1 MDNSLL
7 LFSEA
12 EMTGGINVKKN
23 FYEQYV
29 DAYIKGLSSIVSLDD
44 ITYSELS
51 FEIEHIRSDYE
62 IYGHIYLKTIS
73 MFIRSL
79 VELLAIEDCIN
90 MRRAYTNRC
99 KPHFTFP
106 AAFVDAR
113 DKFLKNEKYTNI
125 RWICQL
131 STEELL

>member
-12 EMTGGINVKKN
+12 EMTGGINVKKD

-29 DAYIKGLSSIVSLDD
+29 NAYIKGLSSIVNLDD
-44 ITYSELS
+44 ITYRELS
-51 FEIEHIRSDYE
+51 FEIEHKKSDFN
-62 IYGHIYLKTIS
+62 IYGQIYLKTIPL
-73 MFIRSL
+73 FIMSL
-79 VELLAIEDCIN
+79 VELLAMEECIN
-90 MRRAYTNRC
+90 MRRSYINRC

-106 AAFVDAR
+106 EAFVEAR
-113 DKFLKNEKYTNI
+113 ENFMKNEKYTNI